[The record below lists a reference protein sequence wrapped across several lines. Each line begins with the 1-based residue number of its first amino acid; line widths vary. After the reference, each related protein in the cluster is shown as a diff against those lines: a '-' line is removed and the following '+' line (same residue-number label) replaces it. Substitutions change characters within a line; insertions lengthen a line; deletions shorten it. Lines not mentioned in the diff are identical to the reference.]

1 VFANRIVGP
10 SAVHSED
17 KSIVN
22 PQPFGRRVNPRHR
35 ASRSVE
41 SLEVVGRSKK
51 AQFTD
56 VALRLGPPILPK
68 SELDDGSQEWK
79 QKNGF
84 RVPWQILFLMS
95 SLCFGVASFVLPDTV
110 NDAVQWLLYGL
121 MAAAIYAGFR
131 KRRTETKS

>member
-1 VFANRIVGP
+1 
-10 SAVHSED
+10 
-17 KSIVN
+17 
-22 PQPFGRRVNPRHR
+22 FGRRVNPRHR
-35 ASRSVE
+35 ASRPVE

-51 AQFTD
+51 TQFTD
-56 VALRLGPPILPK
+56 VAAPPILPR

-84 RVPWQILFLMS
+84 RVPWQILFLTS

-121 MAAAIYAGFR
+121 MAAGIYAGFR
-131 KRRTETKS
+131 KRPTQTKS